1 MWPLFGSSIPN
12 FQTLPDIMLAIHPMP
27 MTSPLSSHE
36 SPHKNVIVN
45 HSNHPTI
52 MSLHDLR
59 GFLSHRGHQ
68 KWMVVYG
75 CLLFFLKKTWQ
86 IIENHIQMGICP
98 FGATP
103 PVVPLRSTSHG
114 RFCHDTQKE
123 PLKRMPSTAAKA
135 TRRSA
140 KQASLF
146 IHCTAHLGK
155 FIGFPTIDMWY
166 VYIYIHVIYDD
177 IYDIWWYDDLCV

>member
-27 MTSPLSSHE
+27 MTCPLSSHE

-59 GFLSHRGHQ
+59 GFLSHREHQ
-68 KWMVVYG
+68 KWMVVYW
-75 CLLFFLKKTWQ
+75 FSSNKTWK
-86 IIENHIQMGICP
+86 IIEKSHRNGDVFP
-98 FGATP
+98 FKVL
-103 PVVPLRSTSHG
+103 PVLPLQWSKIEVNLPW

-155 FIGFPTIDMWY
+155 FIG
-166 VYIYIHVIYDD
+166 VV
-177 IYDIWWYDDLCV
+177 

>member
-75 CLLFFLKKTWQ
+75 CLLFFLKKHGKSLKITYKWGFVHLVLPLQ
-86 IIENHIQMGICP
+86 WYHWGQPPMAVSATTHRRSRWRGCP
-98 FGATP
+98 P
-103 PVVPLRSTSHG
+103 PLRRPPDARRS
-114 RFCHDTQKE
+114 K
-123 PLKRMPSTAAKA
+123 PLCSSTARP
-135 TRRSA
+135 TSENSSA
-140 KQASLF
+140 SQRL
-146 IHCTAHLGK
+146 IC
-155 FIGFPTIDMWY
+155 DM
-166 VYIYIHVIYDD
+166 YIYTYVIYDD
-177 IYDIWWYDDLCV
+177 IYDIWWYDNLCV